1 MKKQEKEN
9 SNRDVSVESKQ
20 STEFGMFKDKPAI
33 FIDVNLGG
41 SKIQRILIGE
51 EDSIEYVVDEFAK
64 TFKLNNKKKDKL
76 LKVIYKQL

>member
-1 MKKQEKEN
+1 
-9 SNRDVSVESKQ
+9 
-20 STEFGMFKDKPAI
+20 MFKDKPAI